1 VDTQAVSATRNLCQS
16 GTGRTKIM
24 ASSVFARRLEEMTDD
39 RRKEIEQREF
49 ENYVLPKLEE
59 IKV

>member
-1 VDTQAVSATRNLCQS
+1 MDIAPLLATRNLCKS
-16 GTGRTKIM
+16 SAGRTTIM
-24 ASSVFARRLEEMTDD
+24 ASEVFTMTDE

-59 IKV
+59 K

>member
-1 VDTQAVSATRNLCQS
+1 MDAQAVSATRNLCQS
-16 GTGRTKIM
+16 GTGRTTIM
-24 ASSVFARRLEEMTDD
+24 ASEVFTMTDE

-59 IKV
+59 K

>member
-1 VDTQAVSATRNLCQS
+1 MDIAPLSATRNLCQS

-24 ASSVFARRLEEMTDD
+24 ASEVFTMTDE

-59 IKV
+59 K